1 MLARKQQL
9 ILVSIGR
16 QGELA
21 EGQETQII
29 QSKGHS
35 MALYKE
41 SQPKRRS
48 KGLLIAAVLAAVLA
62 FGLLLAVTIFQ
73 IRDIEVTGNSHY
85 SAQEIIDKVIT
96 DKYSTNSLYLY
107 FKYQYLDTEAIP
119 FVDKIEVSL
128 ASPGQVKL
136 RVYEKSIVGYVTY
149 MGANLY
155 FDKDGIVVES
165 SSEVTEG
172 IPRISGLK
180 FDSLALYQKLNVKDD
195 SIFERILD
203 ITQLVKKYELS
214 PDRIEFGAN
223 LHLTL
228 YFEQMRVALGNSG
241 SLDEKV
247 GRLYELYPDLEGRSG
262 VLRMENYTEDSK
274 FISFE
279 QDEKTDRDNQ
289 GEESEENKEGQE
301 NEEQQE
307 NEE

>member
-1 MLARKQQL
+1 
-9 ILVSIGR
+9 
-16 QGELA
+16 
-21 EGQETQII
+21 
-29 QSKGHS
+29 

-41 SQPKRRS
+41 PQSKHRS
-48 KGLLIAAVLAAVLA
+48 KGFLIAAILAVILA
-62 FGLLLAVTIFQ
+62 LGLLLAATIFQ
-73 IRDIEVTGNSHY
+73 IRSIEVTGNSHY
-85 SAQEIIDKVIT
+85 SSQEIIDKVVT
-96 DKYSTNSLYLY
+96 DKYCTNSLYLY

-128 ASPGQVKL
+128 ISPGEVKL
-136 RVYEKSIVGYVTY
+136 RVYEKSIVGYVSY

-172 IPRISGLK
+172 IPCISGLK

-195 SIFERILD
+195 SIFARILD

-214 PDRIEFGAN
+214 PDRIEFGTN
-223 LHLTL
+223 MQLTL

-247 GRLYELYPDLEGRSG
+247 GRLHELYSDLEGRSG

-279 QDEKTDRDNQ
+279 QDEK
-289 GEESEENKEGQE
+289 SEEDEQKNEQNEGEDEE
-301 NEEQQE
+301 NEPH
-307 NEE
+307 

>member
-1 MLARKQQL
+1 
-9 ILVSIGR
+9 
-16 QGELA
+16 
-21 EGQETQII
+21 
-29 QSKGHS
+29 

-41 SQPKRRS
+41 PQSKYHRS
-48 KGLLIAAVLAAVLA
+48 KGFLIAAILAVILA
-62 FGLLLAVTIFQ
+62 LGLLVAVTVFQ

-85 SAQEIIDKVIT
+85 SEQEIIDKVIT

-107 FKYQYLDTEAIP
+107 FKYQYLDTEEIP

-128 ASPGQVKL
+128 ASPGKVKL

-172 IPRISGLK
+172 IPCISGLK
-180 FDSLALYQKLNVKDD
+180 FDALALYQKLNVKDD

-203 ITQLVKKYELS
+203 ITQLVKKYELT
-214 PDRIEFGAN
+214 PDRIEFGTN
-223 LHLTL
+223 LQLTL

-247 GRLYELYPDLEGRSG
+247 GRLHELYPDLEGRSG

-279 QDEKTDRDNQ
+279 QDKKAGKDGQD
-289 GEESEENKEGQE
+289 EENAEDKEAAENKEGPE
-301 NEEQQE
+301 NEE
-307 NEE
+307 